1 MLQKYRY
8 MDSLDPERSAGVWG
22 YVDIKPPDRKDPRW
36 PRMQVENRCYQS
48 NVFRKLHIE
57 LAHRQDGLQVCISSA
72 MLQLVDLGRR
82 GGGGVGRLAAVIPD
96 FISGLH
102 KLGCG
107 NRQVG
112 QDILVVGNPSC

>member
-22 YVDIKPPDRKDPRW
+22 YVDITPPDRKDPRW

-57 LAHRQDGLQVCISSA
+57 LAHRQDGLQVCITST
-72 MLQLVDLGRR
+72 MLQVLDWAKEGW
-82 GGGGVGRLAAVIPD
+82 
-96 FISGLH
+96 
-102 KLGCG
+102 
-107 NRQVG
+107 
-112 QDILVVGNPSC
+112 